1 MNFSRCYTFYFP
13 RWIHRLHP
21 NRSHRTLVP
30 LTSKTTQFNTESRLF
45 LSSWPISAHKKHTHT
60 HRDTTPRTHSLSSE
74 RFTLKSGHLV
84 RHRGVFCRQL
94 RTDRSGKA
102 EGMPLQGASHGQ
114 TFWSRRPNPFKANLG
129 KRISWR
135 LQKPVP
141 VPSTLAC
148 QIGPICRHHS
158 LCRMHLRKQRFSAP
172 PLKLCLSCRLS
183 LHLLNNNFVCFF
195 KENLQQQRRLRLA
208 IEARDTY
215 TLSVNDLKK
224 NYCHHCHTK
233 ALFVPTAL

>member
-1 MNFSRCYTFYFP
+1 
-13 RWIHRLHP
+13 
-21 NRSHRTLVP
+21 
-30 LTSKTTQFNTESRLF
+30 
-45 LSSWPISAHKKHTHT
+45 
-60 HRDTTPRTHSLSSE
+60 
-74 RFTLKSGHLV
+74 
-84 RHRGVFCRQL
+84 
-94 RTDRSGKA
+94 
-102 EGMPLQGASHGQ
+102 MPMQGASHGQ
-114 TFWSRRPNPFKANLG
+114 TFLSRRPTPFKANLG

-148 QIGPICRHHS
+148 LIGPICRHHS

-208 IEARDTY
+208 IEARDTC

-233 ALFVPTAL
+233 ALLCQLLWNKTQRTDYITSMGLVFFKAVAFVPGLSGDRPLLLRHSDASFIITMPWPICQEKKGSH